1 MDLSGMSLTELRRL
15 QNKVG
20 SEITRRASTAKR
32 DLLKQVQKLA
42 AEAGVSLG
50 DLLGSEAKPPREAA
64 APKKR
69 GKPAKAKSPTAGS
82 KVPAK
87 YCHPADASLQWT
99 GRGRKPKWVE
109 ELLAGGAT
117 LEQLTIQK

>member
-1 MDLSGMSLTELRRL
+1 MNLTELRRL
-15 QNKVG
+15 QNKVAT
-20 SEITRRASTAKR
+20 EITRRASTAKR
-32 DLLKQVQKLA
+32 DLFKQVQKLA

-50 DLLGSEAKPPREAA
+50 DLLAGEAKPAREA

-69 GKPAKAKSPTAGS
+69 GKPAKAKSPAAGS

-87 YCHPADASLQWT
+87 YRHPENPSLTWT

-109 ELLAGGAT
+109 ECLAQGT
-117 LEQLTIQK
+117 PLDQLTISK